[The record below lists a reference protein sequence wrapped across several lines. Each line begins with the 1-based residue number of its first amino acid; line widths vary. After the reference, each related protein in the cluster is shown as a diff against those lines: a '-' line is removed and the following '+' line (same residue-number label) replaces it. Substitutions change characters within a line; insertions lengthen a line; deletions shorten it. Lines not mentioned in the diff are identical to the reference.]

1 MLRPASSARQSLG
14 RVHTPNY
21 EQSTIETPNNHSL
34 TTQTIFNHEKRKL
47 SLDIE
52 FPGNRDASRPLL
64 PYPNHLFILFPPT
77 PVFLRACDSF
87 RFQDNYKLE
96 RYFSKEK
103 KRKTSAAEQSCTAVY
118 NTCHM
123 RNSICKTSGFSSVT
137 VSTSVDAMNEHNLLS
152 CKRVNTYDKI
162 HTITLSIYTTKRHK
176 KKAT

>member
-52 FPGNRDASRPLL
+52 FPRNRDASRPPPSPAPTTSSSFFLRLL
-64 PYPNHLFILFPPT
+64 F
-77 PVFLRACDSF
+77 FLRACDSF

-96 RYFSKEK
+96 RHFSKEK
-103 KRKTSAAEQSCTAVY
+103 EKKSISRRHKPQNSCTAVY

-152 CKRVNTYDKI
+152 CKRVNTYDN
-162 HTITLSIYTTKRHK
+162 HK
-176 KKAT
+176 YLHN